1 MMVGYSKVMSDI
13 SLPNL
18 YFDRV
23 VAYLGAV
30 YPQIHRPDQSLPLLV
45 VTKGSAAVVVEV
57 TRWAENNIKIPIWTY
72 VVTEPKLDPALLKFL
87 LRQNELLRFG
97 GFSLDSDGDIRLHA
111 CIYGTDFSPSEV
123 QLVVREVL
131 EAADYYDDEIIL
143 IWGGKRAIDHVSRI
157 SLPLPS

>member
-1 MMVGYSKVMSDI
+1 
-13 SLPNL
+13 
-18 YFDRV
+18 
-23 VAYLGAV
+23 
-30 YPQIHRPDQSLPLLV
+30 
-45 VTKGSAAVVVEV
+45 VVVEV

-72 VVTEPKLDPALLKFL
+72 VVTEPQLDPALLKFL

-143 IWGGKRAIDHVSRI
+143 IWGGKRAIEHVSRI